1 MIRKAFAPIRKEPL
15 LFGGAVLS
23 LVAGIIELVAT
34 DGVTLASLW
43 PLASGFAGRWF
54 VWSPFSHERE
64 VAKGDAGEVNW
75 LVLACIAVIAVCII
89 LVIAWTDIE
98 ITGP

>member
-43 PLASGFAGRWF
+43 PLASGFAGRWV

-64 VAKGDAGEVNW
+64 VAKGDEGTVNW
-75 LVLACIAVIAVCII
+75 VAVAAIAIIVLVVVILIASYDFSA
-89 LVIAWTDIE
+89 TE
-98 ITGP
+98 K